1 MDTWEKA
8 LEIMRNDLSVPS
20 YEALFK
26 PVKLNSE
33 TEDTVYLQVPSEF
46 VKEMLATRFSSF
58 IESVLTQIRGK
69 ETFVEF
75 VVVEIKKDPAETPV
89 VIPQNLV
96 LNKNYTFEEF
106 VVGSQNRLAHSAS
119 VAVAGNPGK
128 TYNPLYIYGKVGLG
142 KTHLLHAIAWELIK
156 KFKDLKIMYITT
168 EEFTNEV
175 IRAIQNAHSNGDIID
190 NMHRKYRSV
199 DVLLV
204 DDIQF
209 LAGKER
215 TQEEF
220 FHTFNALHNAG
231 KQLVITSD
239 CLPKEIATLEERL
252 RTRFEWG
259 LIVDIQKPDFETR
272 VAILKKKAARLEVT
286 IRDEVFEY
294 IANNVYENIREMEG
308 ALTRLVAKASLMN
321 EDITKEFA
329 EKALQDIINPEN
341 EPVTMDRI
349 KSVVAEYFNLDPAE
363 LSSKKRDQKIVFP
376 RQIAMYLI
384 RKYTDASFPQIGD
397 YFGGRDHTTVM
408 HAVTKIEESYNKEET
423 LRAIIDEIK
432 NKISR

>member
-272 VAILKKKAARLEVT
+272 VAILKKKATRLEVT

-349 KSVVAEYFNLDPAE
+349 KSVVAEYFNLDSAE

>member
-75 VVVEIKKDPAETPV
+75 VVVETKKDPAETPV

-190 NMHRKYRSV
+190 NMHRKYRNV

-252 RTRFEWG
+252 RNRFEWG

-272 VAILKKKAARLEVT
+272 IAILKKKAARLEVT

-341 EPVTMDRI
+341 EPVTIDRI
-349 KSVVAEYFNLDPAE
+349 KSVVSEYFNLDPAE

-384 RKYTDASFPQIGD
+384 RKYTDASLPLIGD
-397 YFGGRDHTTVM
+397 SFGGRDHTTVM
-408 HAVTKIEESYNKEET
+408 HAVSKIEESYNKEET

-432 NKISR
+432 NKISK

>member
-128 TYNPLYIYGKVGLG
+128 AYNPLYIYGKVGLG

-190 NMHRKYRSV
+190 NMHRKYRNV

-384 RKYTDASFPQIGD
+384 RKYTDASLPQIGD

-408 HAVTKIEESYNKEET
+408 HAVSKIEESYNKEET